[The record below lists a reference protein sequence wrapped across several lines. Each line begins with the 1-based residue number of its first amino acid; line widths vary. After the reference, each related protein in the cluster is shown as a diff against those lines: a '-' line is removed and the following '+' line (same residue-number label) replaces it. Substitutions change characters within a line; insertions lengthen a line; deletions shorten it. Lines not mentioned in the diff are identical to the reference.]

1 MSENDLKFR
10 SRKKTA
16 VYLFAN
22 TAEAI
27 TFWACVTGLFFLAL
41 LYTFKYLT
49 LDKTTVPL
57 EKVEDVR
64 REMNGE
70 IDELKLANGRLVL
83 QLEALQRQL
92 GSVKNQLSNVN
103 LQVDSLQLPSAA
115 DSTTIAQDSLPT
127 PQDSLANS
135 WAIDPRQTK
144 LTFEVP
150 KSTDSGD
157 SSRPSPATSDSWA
170 PVANPDT
177 FEVLP
182 MTPDSVGQSPAETS
196 DTSRAQLP
204 DSSTSSVLP
213 DSSSVPT
220 P

>member
-27 TFWACVTGLFFLAL
+27 TFWACVTSLIFLAL

-64 REMNGE
+64 REMTGE

-92 GSVKNQLSNVN
+92 GSVKSQLSNVN
-103 LQVDSLQLPSAA
+103 LQVDSLQLPS

-127 PQDSLANS
+127 PPDSLADS

-150 KSTDSGD
+150 TSTDSSD
-157 SSRPSPATSDSWA
+157 SSRRSPATSDSWA
-170 PVANPDT
+170 PLTEPDT
-177 FEVLP
+177 FKIVP
-182 MTPDSVGQSPAETS
+182 MIPDSVGHSPVGAR
-196 DTSRAQLP
+196 DTSQVQIP
-204 DSSTSSVLP
+204 DSSTA
-213 DSSSVPT
+213 PT